1 MARRSRKKTSNCKE
15 TYRSQY
21 SEEACYFAQQAAE
34 IALKGYAKY
43 KRIKLIGHSIV
54 NHLHRQSF
62 FKKFVRCCYLTVS
75 QSPARENNHELDAH
89 IFMEKELLPL
99 LEMGA
104 FLDDL
109 QKHHYPHHLEAE
121 TNNKPTVTLR
131 HAHQAIKYATKI
143 IQWVTT
149 KLTEEKAEFRVS

>member
-1 MARRSRKKTSNCKE
+1 MEHRIKMSIHLWLDEAEKKLAIAKKLIDHE
-15 TYRSQY
+15 Y

-54 NHLHRQSF
+54 NHL
-62 FKKFVRCCYLTVS
+62 
-75 QSPARENNHELDAH
+75 HELDAH